1 MKFLKSPAPT
11 IEFLAYHFGG
21 WLIFSLVNTLSLGL
35 LTQHN
40 FEKSAIHVAT
50 VVLTLGSSTLLIR
63 EIIYRFD
70 LINTSWHKQW
80 IYFLLTSITLGFIC
94 AYIAVGFV
102 YVYYTLVGYAVPLSF
117 WGIVLDNWLFL
128 ILLMLAWTFVYI
140 TFVNKDRLHKAEQE
154 AIQLNLQ
161 LNEVKMSALMGQLN
175 PHFLF
180 NGLNNIRALILE
192 DATKSREMLTNLSDL
207 LRYTLVA
214 HKQKTVPLKD
224 ELEIVSQYA
233 ELLKIQYED
242 RLRFNLEVDP
252 TLMGELIPPLL
263 IQLLAENAVRHGI
276 DRSKAGG
283 ELMIKI
289 FKKQDQISITVMNPG
304 TLKSSNPDL
313 TTPDKQEI
321 KNTGL
326 GLINIK
332 KRLSLQYG
340 NKASFKLQQQGSLV
354 VAQCSIP
361 ASDLQLVV

>member
-1 MKFLKSPAPT
+1 MKFLKSPTPT
-11 IEFLAYHFGG
+11 AKFLTYHFGG
-21 WLIFSLVNTLSLGL
+21 WLIFALVNTFSLGL

-40 FEKSAIHVAT
+40 FEKNAIQVAT
-50 VVLTLGSSTLLIR
+50 VVISLGLSTLFIR

-70 LINTSWHKQW
+70 LINTSWRKQW
-80 IYFLLTSITLGFIC
+80 IYFLTTSIPLGFIC
-94 AYIAVGFV
+94 AFIAIGFV
-102 YVYYTLVGYAVPLSF
+102 YAYYIHAGYAVPPSF
-117 WGIVLDNWLFL
+117 WGTVLDNWLFL
-128 ILLMLAWTFVYI
+128 VLLMIAWTFIYI
-140 TFVNKDRLHKAEQE
+140 TTVNKDRLHKAEQE
-154 AIQLNLQ
+154 AIQLKLQ

-192 DATKSREMLTNLSDL
+192 DAAKSREMLTNLSGL

-214 HKQKTVPLKD
+214 HKQKTVPLRD

-252 TLMGELIPPLL
+252 ALMEESIPPLL

-276 DRSKAGG
+276 DKSRMGG
-283 ELMIKI
+283 ELLIKI
-289 FKKQDQISITVMNPG
+289 FKEKDHISITVTNPG
-304 TLKSSNPDL
+304 TLENLNSEV
-313 TTPDKQEI
+313 TTPGERKVQ
-321 KNTGL
+321 NTGL

-340 NKASFKLQQQGSLV
+340 NRASFNLQQQGLLV

-361 ASDLQLVV
+361 SSAF